1 MSLTA
6 RILISFVLVSSVGLF
21 LVLNPIF
28 DRVRRQ
34 YLEAAEE
41 PMVDAAE
48 ILAAIVSESLA
59 QGDGVPV
66 TITRAMDA
74 VDQRKLQARI
84 YDLEKARV
92 LMDFY
97 ITDEKGVV
105 LYDSRF
111 PENVGKNFAH
121 YLDVHRTLRGQYGA
135 RASVIEGGEKNEW
148 ALFVAAPLIVQG
160 EIVGVLTVSKPTE
173 SMFQFISETRRWIFA
188 LGVTG
193 VGVFLL
199 VGFLFSRWITG
210 PLERLTRHAEAISAG
225 ERPPPPRVPG
235 RHLRVLSNAL
245 ERMRD
250 ALEDRAYVESYVR
263 TLSHEMKAPVAAIN
277 GAAELL
283 DEEMPLDRR
292 QTFLSNIRTESARL
306 QRLIEQLLAL
316 ASLEKRRRLET
327 PQVIDLAKL
336 VAEAVASSRSRAG
349 HLRFETDLE
358 PGVMVRAEPFLLS
371 TALSNL
377 LQNAV
382 DFSPDGG
389 CIRVRLRSDHENGI
403 MEIEDEGPGIPEYA
417 RKRVFERFYSLP
429 RPGSGR
435 KSSGLGLCF
444 VAEAVALHDGTITLA
459 RINHQ
464 LRRETQREAGWSK
477 AGAGLWKGC
486 MRTYRPH
493 RNPSPTPLQPASR
506 KSQQMAGD
514 FSGLD
519 SLGSKAAPGKAGTV
533 ATLTLPRER

>member
-6 RILISFVLVSSVGLF
+6 RILISFALVSAVGLF

-48 ILAAIVSESLA
+48 ILAAIVSESMQRGEGIP
-59 QGDGVPV
+59 QGM
-66 TITRAMDA
+66 TRAMEN
-74 VDQRKLQARI
+74 VDERKLKARI
-84 YDLEKARV
+84 YELKKERV

-97 ITDEKGVV
+97 VTDRHGVV
-105 LYDSRF
+105 LYDSRV
-111 PENVGKNFAH
+111 PENVGENFHAF
-121 YLDVHRTLRGQYGA
+121 LDVHRTLRGEYGA
-135 RASVIEGGEKNEW
+135 RASVMEADGKGEW
-148 ALFVAAPLIVQG
+148 TMFVAAPLLVNG
-160 EIVGVLTVSKPTE
+160 EIVGVLTVSKPTD

-188 LGVTG
+188 LGLTG
-193 VGVFLL
+193 VGICL
-199 VGFLFSRWITG
+199 VVAFIFSRWITG
-210 PLERLTRHAEAISAG
+210 PLDRLTRHAEAISAG
-225 ERPPPPRVPG
+225 ERPPPPKVPG

-283 DEEMPLDRR
+283 DEEMPVERR
-292 QTFLSNIRTESARL
+292 RTFLSNIRTEASRL

-327 PQVIDLAKL
+327 PQEVELDRSLRDAI
-336 VAEAVASSRSRAG
+336 ASARSRAA
-349 HLRFETDLE
+349 HLHFETDLK
-358 PGVMVRAEPFLLS
+358 PGLEILAEPFLLA

-377 LQNAV
+377 LQNAI
-382 DFSPDGG
+382 DFSPERGT
-389 CIRVRLRSDHENGI
+389 VRISLYAREDTAVT
-403 MEIEDEGPGIPEYA
+403 EISDEGPGIPDYA

-444 VAEAVALHDGTITLA
+444 VAEAVSLHGGTINLKPKSSSGGTTAVLELPLLE
-459 RINHQ
+459 R
-464 LRRETQREAGWSK
+464 K
-477 AGAGLWKGC
+477 AG
-486 MRTYRPH
+486 
-493 RNPSPTPLQPASR
+493 
-506 KSQQMAGD
+506 
-514 FSGLD
+514 
-519 SLGSKAAPGKAGTV
+519 
-533 ATLTLPRER
+533 